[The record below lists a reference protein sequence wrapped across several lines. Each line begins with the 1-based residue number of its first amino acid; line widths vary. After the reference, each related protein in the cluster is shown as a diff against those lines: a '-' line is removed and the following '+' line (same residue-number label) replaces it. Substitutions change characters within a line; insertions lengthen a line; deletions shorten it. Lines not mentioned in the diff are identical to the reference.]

1 MQPKIQETWQT
12 HTHTHTHALTHTVIV
27 DPLTH
32 TKATV
37 AKVKFDVFSFI
48 YSLATA
54 CIFYF
59 IDVWG
64 HT

>member
-1 MQPKIQETWQT
+1 MTDT
-12 HTHTHTHALTHTVIV
+12 HTHTDALTHTVIV

-37 AKVKFDVFSFI
+37 AATKVKFGVFSFI

-59 IDVWG
+59 IDV
-64 HT
+64 